1 MDLNEQ
7 SLKQEFLTE
16 AVEMLDDVEAAFI
29 QFEKNPSQ
37 EVIDRIFRL
46 AHTIKGSALSV
57 GFEHLGG
64 FAHIVEALLSKLRG
78 QEMQTTPE
86 ITDVLL
92 RSNDALR
99 TYVNLL
105 RQDIS
110 AAMDTTSLADE
121 IRLLIEDAGGQVQGV
136 LGGGGGGFGFFD
148 DEPDAAPATGD
159 NAPAQYSPLWGRRIP
174 HVMVL
179 DDEAEFRDITTDRLK
194 AMRVRVTICTDAFEA
209 LEHLKKS
216 RVDLIIA
223 DVRLESMSGEE
234 FFGRIP
240 SGQQHIPVI
249 FYSGHVAP
257 HDVQRLM
264 DLGAFDFLA
273 KPAHATR
280 FHAAV
285 QNALRGK
292 YFSDA
297 VVKLSTLNFKGYLAM
312 QKIMRALEG
321 KIPPAMADEQ
331 KNLETFLDQIGGI
344 TNHLIH
350 PDHRR

>member
-1 MDLNEQ
+1 
-7 SLKQEFLTE
+7 
-16 AVEMLDDVEAAFI
+16 
-29 QFEKNPSQ
+29 
-37 EVIDRIFRL
+37 
-46 AHTIKGSALSV
+46 
-57 GFEHLGG
+57 
-64 FAHIVEALLSKLRG
+64 
-78 QEMQTTPE
+78 
-86 ITDVLL
+86 
-92 RSNDALR
+92 
-99 TYVNLL
+99 
-105 RQDIS
+105 
-110 AAMDTTSLADE
+110 
-121 IRLLIEDAGGQVQGV
+121 